1 MTLSLVICFIRHE
14 AEKKIDK
21 CNIGEF
27 VVQART
33 AYQEPEY
40 IISFCCYYH
49 NQGTDKY
56 IIMFK

>member
-1 MTLSLVICFIRHE
+1 MKL
-14 AEKKIDK
+14 KKIDK
-21 CNIGEF
+21 CDISEF

-49 NQGTDKY
+49 NQGTDRY